1 MKRIHLFEFEDFSW
15 FPNFLRM
22 GMTRCIIVFHRL
34 VGTRELFASLLKR
47 AIDHTGTK
55 QIIDLCSGSGGV
67 MPEVL
72 EQLRSEEEFADVQLT
87 LTDLYP
93 NPQAADDFNSAAN
106 SGITYETEPVD
117 ATKVGDSRK
126 GLRTMVA
133 SFHHMRPELAQ
144 KILED
149 AQNSQQPYCMID
161 PGDNKPPT
169 LLGFIGIPFVFISCL
184 FITPFVRPLTFTQLL
199 FTYLIPLIPL
209 FYAWDGAISGMRIY
223 SEKDLKILL
232 GRLPKNDHY
241 TWESGIVKGKVPM
254 TYILGLPKA

>member
-34 VGTRELFASLLKR
+34 VGTREAFAGLLSR
-47 AIDHTGTK
+47 ALNHTGTK
-55 QIIDLCSGSGGV
+55 QIVDLCSGSGGI

-72 EQLRSEEEFADVQLT
+72 EQLRTQDEFSDVQLT

-93 NPQAADDFNSAAN
+93 SPSAAEVFN
-106 SGITYETEPVD
+106 GQPDSGIRYETASVD
-117 ATKVGDSRK
+117 ATQVGDSRK

-133 SFHHMRPELAQ
+133 SFHHMKPDLAQ

-169 LLGFIGIPFVFISCL
+169 LLGFIGLPFVFISCL
-184 FITPFVRPLTFTQLL
+184 LITPFVRPLTFTQLL

-209 FYAWDGAISGMRIY
+209 FYAWDGSISGMRIY
-223 SEKDLKILL
+223 SEKDLKTLL
-232 GRLPKNDHY
+232 SRLPEKDGY

>member
-1 MKRIHLFEFEDFSW
+1 MKRIHLFEFEDLPW

-34 VGTRELFASLLKR
+34 VGTREAFAALLKR
-47 AIDHTGTK
+47 ALTHTGTR
-55 QIIDLCSGSGGV
+55 QIIDLCSGSGGI
-67 MPEVL
+67 MPEIL
-72 EQLRSEEEFADVQLT
+72 EQLRSEKELADVQLT

-93 NPQAADDFNSAAN
+93 NPNAAKQFNNQPEA
-106 SGITYETEPVD
+106 GITYETQSVD
-117 ATKVGDSRK
+117 ATKVGDDRQ

-133 SFHHMRPELAQ
+133 SFHHMKPELAQ

-149 AQNSQQPYCMID
+149 AQNSHQPYCMID

-169 LLGFIGIPFVFISCL
+169 LLGFLGIPFVFLSCL
-184 FITPFVRPLTFTQLL
+184 LITPFVRPLTFTQLI
-199 FTYLIPLIPL
+199 FTYPIPLIPL

-232 GRLPKNDHY
+232 GRLPQKDGY

-254 TYILGLPKA
+254 TYILGLPNS